1 MIIMAITLAQ
11 AKELSQDKLTD
22 KVIDEFRESKLLEML
37 TFDDTVTPQGKSL
50 TYSYNRVTTQPT
62 AGTRAINGEYE
73 SQEAATTRESVDL
86 KIMGGSYKI
95 DRAIQKNEKQVVD
108 HVEFQS
114 KQKAKATKAE
124 FCDLVINGDSAVDD
138 EQFDGIEKIITGST
152 TEVIPEEVI
161 DLSTADAIKTNALTF
176 LFWLRQ
182 LVKVMDG
189 APHIFLMNADLYAA
203 FQSVADIVPGITF
216 TRDEL
221 GKETGHYGTAI
232 FEKMG
237 DKPGSTNPIIE
248 NDAEGKTS
256 LYALRLAED
265 GVHGVSPDGSNL
277 VETYLPDFTTPGA
290 VKMGEVEFIAAI
302 AVEATKSAAILRK
315 IKVVPGKLVQLKV
328 TSAEGTT
335 TGKTAISVSP
345 ELTSG
350 NSYKYKTAA
359 NVELPQYE
367 EVCNG
372 GYNAWNGTDEITA
385 TTNNKILIVEVD
397 ANNKAKKAGI
407 TTATSKA

>member
-1 MIIMAITLAQ
+1 MAITLAQ

-22 KVIDEFRESKLLEML
+22 KVIDEFRESKLLDML
-37 TFDDTVTPQGKSL
+37 SFDDTVTPQGKTM

-73 SQEAATTRESVDL
+73 SQEAATTRESVEL

-114 KQKAKATKAE
+114 KQKAKATRAE
-124 FCDLVINGDSAVDD
+124 FCDLVINGDSAVDE

-152 TEVIPEEVI
+152 TEIIPDAAI
-161 DLSTADAIKTNALTF
+161 DLSSADAIKENAFKF

-182 LVKVMDG
+182 LNKVMDG
-189 APHIFLMNADLYAA
+189 APSIYLMNPDLYAA
-203 FQSVADIVPGITF
+203 FQSIADIVPGITF
-216 TRDEL
+216 SRDEM
-221 GKETGHYGTAI
+221 GNEVGHYGSGV

-237 DKPGSTNPIIE
+237 DKPGSTDPIIE
-248 NDAEGKTS
+248 TDEQGLTS

-302 AVEATKSAAILRK
+302 AVEATKSAAILRN
-315 IKVVPGKLVQLKV
+315 IKVVP
-328 TSAEGTT
+328 SATE
-335 TGKTAISVSP
+335 
-345 ELTSG
+345 
-350 NSYKYKTAA
+350 
-359 NVELPQYE
+359 
-367 EVCNG
+367 
-372 GYNAWNGTDEITA
+372 
-385 TTNNKILIVEVD
+385 
-397 ANNKAKKAGI
+397 
-407 TTATSKA
+407 

>member
-1 MIIMAITLAQ
+1 MAITLAQ

-22 KVIDEFRESKLLEML
+22 KIIDEFRESRLLDKM

-50 TYSYNRVTTQPT
+50 TYVYNRITTQPK

-73 SQEAATTRESVDL
+73 AQEAATTQEKVDL
-86 KIMGGSYKI
+86 KIMGGAYEI

-114 KQKAKATKAE
+114 RQKAKATKAE
-124 FCDLVINGDSAVDD
+124 FCDLVINGDSGVDAK
-138 EQFDGIEKIITGST
+138 QFDGIEKIITGST
-152 TEVIPEEVI
+152 TEVIPDAVI
-161 DLSTADAIKTNALTF
+161 DLSTAAKIKENALTF

-189 APHIFLMNADLYAA
+189 APNLFLMNADLYAA

-216 TRDEL
+216 TRDEM
-221 GKETGHYGTAI
+221 GKETGHYGTAE

-237 DKPGSTNPIIE
+237 DKSGSTNPIIE

-277 VETYLPDFTTPGA
+277 IESYLPDFTTPGA
-290 VKMGEVEFIAAI
+290 VKKGEVEFIAAI
-302 AVEATKSAAILRK
+302 AVEATKSAAILRN
-315 IKVVPGKLVQLKV
+315 IKVVPVG
-328 TSAEGTT
+328 
-335 TGKTAISVSP
+335 
-345 ELTSG
+345 
-350 NSYKYKTAA
+350 
-359 NVELPQYE
+359 
-367 EVCNG
+367 
-372 GYNAWNGTDEITA
+372 
-385 TTNNKILIVEVD
+385 
-397 ANNKAKKAGI
+397 
-407 TTATSKA
+407 